1 MELLQPKF
9 NLAVWGI
16 ACLIVFL
23 LWLIAL
29 VSVLQSNFKDSVTK
43 LTWVVVIIFL
53 PVLGSLLYFFMGLGQ
68 RITNNQL

>member
-1 MELLQPKF
+1 MELLQPEF
-9 NLAVWGI
+9 NLAAWGI
-16 ACLIVFL
+16 ACLIIFL
-23 LWLIAL
+23 LWFIAL
-29 VSVLQSNFKDSVTK
+29 VSVLKSDFKDSVTK